1 MVVLLNIQTIPMY
14 YIFYQAVE
22 SAIFKDRENGIEIL
36 LQNAREKNKRLDITG
51 MLLHIE
57 GSFIQYI
64 EGEEVSVKEL
74 FKAIEKDSRLAAIKV
89 IDSGSA
95 KNRIFINWEMAYENF
110 NINTINHI
118 EKIDYPNIQE
128 YLKSAST
135 IKLIKLMIQRK
146 AIFEGIDRT

>member
-89 IDSGSA
+89 IDSGNA

>member
-1 MVVLLNIQTIPMY
+1 LLNIKTIPMY

-89 IDSGSA
+89 IDSGNA

>member
-1 MVVLLNIQTIPMY
+1 LVVLLNIQTY

-22 SAIFKDRENGIEIL
+22 SAIFEDRENGIEIL

-89 IDSGSA
+89 IDSGNA

>member
-89 IDSGSA
+89 IDSGNA

-146 AIFEGIDRT
+146 VIFEGIDRT